1 VPADPA
7 RVKVV
12 AHRGASARW
21 PEHTRAAMLQ
31 AIEDGA
37 DGIECDVRLTADD
50 RLVCWHDATVDR
62 TSDGRGSVR
71 TRTLDQIRA
80 LDVVSWHGGPRIPAG
95 LGGPRD
101 QVLALEDLLDLVAGA
116 GRPVDLAIE
125 LKHPA
130 QYRFAAE
137 DAVLAVLAARGWD
150 PASGTLG
157 AGRISLMSFHPGAV
171 RHLRRTVGAPAVMCL
186 LETPS
191 AAVAHGGGGP
201 STSAVKAAY
210 VRRVTKQSADLVTS
224 GEVGGVGP
232 GVDYVLTF
240 PDRVRGWVAAGR
252 GLDRGHGRGPRRR
265 PCRRCA
271 RGHDQRARPRPRHAG
286 GRDATRV
293 AHGGPGGRRPYER
306 RPDDVRL
313 ASERSV
319 PGGPRTARGREA
331 LRRRREEGL
340 EGDRAPRGSTG
351 RSPAIRARA
360 GDVRRTLEP

>member
-1 VPADPA
+1 MPADPA

-252 GLDRGHGRGPRRR
+252 LVRVWTVDTAEDLAGVLAVGAHEVTTNAP
-265 PCRRCA
+265 A
-271 RGHDQRARPRPRHAG
+271 RVLAMLEG
-286 GRDATRV
+286 ATPPESPT
-293 AHGGPGGRRPYER
+293 AGPGAEDPT
-306 RPDDVRL
+306 
-313 ASERSV
+313 SEDPTTS
-319 PGGPRTARGREA
+319 G
-331 LRRRREEGL
+331 
-340 EGDRAPRGSTG
+340 
-351 RSPAIRARA
+351 
-360 GDVRRTLEP
+360 